1 MKDNKVVDHIRTLKY
16 EFKTLSSKKPN
27 DVLNEFKVKY
37 VNKSLKAANELLG
50 EDKPYEDFESF
61 SDEELPTNSDVLM
74 MLSLYLDRLVNYA

>member
-1 MKDNKVVDHIRTLKY
+1 MKDNNVVDQIRTLKY
-16 EFKTLSSKKPN
+16 EFKALSSKKPN

-37 VNKSLKAANELLG
+37 VNKSLKAANELLR

-61 SDEELPTNSDVLM
+61 NDENLPTNSDVLM